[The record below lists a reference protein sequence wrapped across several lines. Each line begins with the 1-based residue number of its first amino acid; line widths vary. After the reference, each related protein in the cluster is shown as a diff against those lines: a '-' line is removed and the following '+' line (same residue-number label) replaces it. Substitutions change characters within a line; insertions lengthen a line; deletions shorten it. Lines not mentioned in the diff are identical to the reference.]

1 LLTAP
6 GIPMLFMGQ
15 EILEDKPWHDD
26 IRFWSQFLIWWDG
39 LSSDRAMPDFLR
51 FVKDLIRLRRRH
63 PALSAEGVRIP
74 QVHERDRVIVMH
86 RWVEG
91 AGRDVVVVASLNET
105 TLDGYSVEM
114 PHAGRW
120 HEVFNSDA
128 YDHFPNPWV
137 AGNAGGISADG
148 PPGRAY
154 PYTARI
160 RIPANGA
167 LVFAREP

>member
-1 LLTAP
+1 
-6 GIPMLFMGQ
+6 M
-15 EILEDKPWHDD
+15 HN
-26 IRFWSQFLIWWDG
+26 
-39 LSSDRAMPDFLR
+39 
-51 FVKDLIRLRRRH
+51 
-63 PALSAEGVRIP
+63 
-74 QVHERDRVIVMH
+74 RDRVIVMH

-114 PHAGRW
+114 PHAGHW
-120 HEVFNSDA
+120 HEVFNSDF

-137 AGNAGGISADG
+137 VGNAGGISADD

-154 PYTARI
+154 PCTARI

-167 LVFAREP
+167 IVFARDP